1 MDVFSFPVEKLY
13 QQKDKQFVKDC
24 LRGNLTSLEEIQKV
38 ERLCDLD
45 RWNVDLQNYTL
56 SSEGEILFVLTDD
69 NFEAALLLE
78 VIGLIQSN
86 FELMKRLTKV
96 E

>member
-1 MDVFSFPVEKLY
+1 MEVFSFPVEKLY
-13 QQKDKQFVKDC
+13 QQKDKQFVKEC
-24 LRGNLTSLEEIQKV
+24 LHGKSPSSEEKQKI

-45 RWNVDLQNYTL
+45 RWNVDLRNYTL

-86 FELMKRLTKV
+86 FELMKHF
-96 E
+96 EIE